1 MKPLDIRCN
10 HQDRMKAADILGDAL
25 SAGQIDLDDFESRSA
40 ACVDATT
47 RAELI
52 ANGLGVEEICTSIG
66 ADSLGYM
73 GQQAVAQAVD
83 GDTPYRIIG
92 GFT

>member
-10 HQDRMKAADILGDAL
+10 HQERMKAADILGDAL

-47 RAELI
+47 RA
-52 ANGLGVEEICTSIG
+52 
-66 ADSLGYM
+66 
-73 GQQAVAQAVD
+73 AVSY
-83 GDTPYRIIG
+83 THL
-92 GFT
+92 